1 MKRYAGPGHSFWG
14 FRVSNFWKHAVAQHD
29 HTVVLSLLAAGLRL
43 DDARDVAQET
53 WLRLMEAHASGR
65 LARVELP
72 GLAIRQAAFIAADR
86 ARAGRLRAG
95 AELAEANDVASP
107 ARADHPSLAR
117 ELLQGVEAGLAVSTT
132 REQGVFR
139 SVLESPDTPHA
150 ELAEREGLSVQ
161 RFRQVLCA
169 VRAKL
174 RAALSGDES

>member
-1 MKRYAGPGHSFWG
+1 
-14 FRVSNFWKHAVAQHD
+14 VSNFWKDAVSQHD

-53 WLRLMEAHASGR
+53 WLRLMEVHAAGR

-72 GLAIRQAAFIAADR
+72 GLAIRQAAFIVADR
-86 ARAGRLRAG
+86 SRAGRLRVQ
-95 AELAEANDVASP
+95 AELTEAQELASP
-107 ARADHPSLAR
+107 SRADQPSLAR
-117 ELLQGVEAGLAVSTT
+117 ELLQGVEAGLAVSTV

-139 SVLESPDTPHA
+139 SVLESPDAPHR

-161 RFRQVLCA
+161 RFRQVLCN

-174 RAALSGDES
+174 RAALSGDEA

>member
-1 MKRYAGPGHSFWG
+1 MPRRVIRSGA
-14 FRVSNFWKHAVAQHD
+14 RVSNFWKDAVAQHD

-53 WLRLMEAHASGR
+53 WLRLMEAHTAGR

-72 GLAIRQAAFIAADR
+72 GLAIRQAAFIVADR
-86 ARAGRLRAG
+86 SRAGRLRVR
-95 AELAEANDVASP
+95 AELTEAHELASSS
-107 ARADHPSLAR
+107 RADQPSLAR
-117 ELLQGVEAGLAVSTT
+117 ELLQGVEAGLAVSTA

-139 SVLESPDTPHA
+139 SVLESPDTPHR

-161 RFRQVLCA
+161 RFRQVLCN

-174 RAALSGDES
+174 RAALSGDEP

>member
-1 MKRYAGPGHSFWG
+1 M
-14 FRVSNFWKHAVAQHD
+14 SNFWKDAVSQHD

-53 WLRLMEAHASGR
+53 WLRLMEVHAAGR

-72 GLAIRQAAFIAADR
+72 GLAIRQAAFIVADR
-86 ARAGRLRAG
+86 SRAGRLRVQ
-95 AELAEANDVASP
+95 AELTEAQELASP
-107 ARADHPSLAR
+107 SRADQPSLAR
-117 ELLQGVEAGLAVSTT
+117 ELLQGVEAGLAVSTV

-139 SVLESPDTPHA
+139 SVLESPDAPHR

-161 RFRQVLCA
+161 RFRQVLCN

>member
-1 MKRYAGPGHSFWG
+1 
-14 FRVSNFWKHAVAQHD
+14 VSNFWKDAVSRHD

-53 WLRLMEAHASGR
+53 WLRLMEAHAAGR

-72 GLAIRQAAFIAADR
+72 GLAIRQAAFIVADR
-86 ARAGRLRAG
+86 SRAGRLRVQ
-95 AELAEANDVASP
+95 AELTEAHELASP
-107 ARADHPSLAR
+107 SRADQPSLAQD
-117 ELLQGVEAGLAVSTT
+117 LLQGVEAGLAVSTV
-132 REQGVFR
+132 RERGVFR
-139 SVLESPDTPHA
+139 SVLESPDAPHR

-161 RFRQVLCA
+161 RFRQVLCN